1 MMEFQRIDHVVFTV
15 CDTDPTCAFYHR
27 VLDMETVTFD
37 GGRKA
42 LRFGECKINLH
53 QTGREVAPAARRLGP
68 EAQYLRLVTT
78 SPIPV
83 VVDQLRRTGVEI
95 VDGPVPRMGAL
106 GGIES
111 VYLRDPDGNLIEI
124 GRYVSGG

>member
-1 MMEFQRIDHVVFTV
+1 MNLQRIDHVVFTV
-15 CDTDPTCAFYHR
+15 RDIEAICAFYRR
-27 VLDMETVTFD
+27 VLGMEVVTLD

-53 QTGREVAPAARRLGP
+53 QTGREFAPGARRP
-68 EAQYLRLVTT
+68 EPGAQDLCLVTT

-83 VVDQLRRTGVEI
+83 VVDQLRRAGVEI

-111 VYLRDPDGNLIEI
+111 VYFRDPDGNLIEI
-124 GRYVSGG
+124 GRYVSQ